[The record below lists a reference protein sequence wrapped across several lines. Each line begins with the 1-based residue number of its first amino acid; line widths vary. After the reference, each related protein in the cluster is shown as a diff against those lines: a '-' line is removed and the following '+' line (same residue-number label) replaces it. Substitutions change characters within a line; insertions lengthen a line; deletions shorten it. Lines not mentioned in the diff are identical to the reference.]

1 MSNSNGSHDSLPEA
15 DPILT
20 ALLERVKDPAQVRE
34 TVLSYYE
41 AMGIPR
47 GNVSGFEKHA
57 PVKPLGS
64 EILSRVVVLPSGAR
78 VLLDGART
86 EEELDRAEENLRK
99 QRGF

>member
-57 PVKPLGS
+57 PAPQ
-64 EILSRVVVLPSGAR
+64 ILSRVVSLPNGRR
-78 VLLDGART
+78 VLIDGARS
-86 EEELDRAEENLRK
+86 EAELDAAEAELR
-99 QRGF
+99 QTRS

>member
-57 PVKPLGS
+57 PAPQ
-64 EILSRVVVLPSGAR
+64 ILNRVVSLPNGRR
-78 VLLDGART
+78 VLIDGATSIQQLDET
-86 EEELDRAEENLRK
+86 EAKLMQENS
-99 QRGF
+99 